1 MRGRGRGQAGQATAE
16 YVALLL
22 VVAIVLAAAA
32 VVVADPGIGRS
43 VLDGLRRGL
52 CTVTG
57 TRCRAPL
64 ALQPCVVSR
73 RGRSQSASVNVSVV
87 RLGADFALVRELR
100 SDGTVA
106 VTLLGGGSGGV
117 DLGLGVML
125 GGYGGELR
133 AAGLAGL
140 GGGRTWI
147 AGDAR
152 EADELIARL
161 APRGKPLVD
170 QPIALVKKVLG
181 AKDGPKVRD
190 PDVVFSEGTTTGRL
204 SSGFGAVLK
213 ARYGGALTR
222 AVGIRT
228 DERTGRRTLY
238 LSFDGGGSAGLAAK
252 VVGSGTLS
260 EGGKLVVGVTLDRDG
275 DPVEAS
281 LSAARSFGAGAK
293 LPAQFES
300 LLGARPRAVGG
311 RLEADA
317 RLDLTDPGNAA
328 AIDGFLR
335 AVSRPDGRRDLAGA
349 AERLGERI
357 AQDAQLDARVYEAS
371 STSKEAGGR
380 VRLGGGIG
388 AGVET
393 RDDEAGLLGAWERPP
408 GGQWRERVDCTG
420 APRA

>member
-1 MRGRGRGQAGQATAE
+1 MRNDGRQSGQATAE

-22 VVAIVLAAAA
+22 LLAVVLAGAA

-43 VLDGLRRGL
+43 VLDGVRRGL
-52 CTVTG
+52 CAVTG
-57 TRCRAPL
+57 AQCRAPL

-73 RGRSQSASVNVSVV
+73 RGRSQSASLTVSVARV
-87 RLGADFALVRELR
+87 GADFAVVRELR

-117 DLGLGVML
+117 ELGVGVML

-147 AGDAR
+147 ARDGR
-152 EADELIARL
+152 EADALIEKL
-161 APRGKPLVD
+161 APRGKPIID

-181 AKDGPKVRD
+181 KDGGPKVRD
-190 PDVVFSEGTTTGRL
+190 PDIVFSESTTVGKL
-204 SSGFGAVLK
+204 SSGLGAVLK

-222 AVGIRT
+222 AAGIRT
-228 DERTGRRTLY
+228 DERSGARTFY
-238 LSFDGGGSAGLAAK
+238 LRLDGAGSAGLAAK
-252 VVGSGTLS
+252 IVGAADVS
-260 EGGKLVVGVTLDRDG
+260 EAGKLVVGVTLDRDG

-281 LSAARSFGAGAK
+281 LSAARSLGGSAK
-293 LPAQFES
+293 LPAQLAS
-300 LLGARPRAVGG
+300 VLGTPPLALGAR
-311 RLEADA
+311 LEVDA
-317 RLDLTDPGNAA
+317 RLDLRDPDNAA

-335 AVSRPDGRRDLAGA
+335 AAKRPDRLGDLAGA

-357 AQDAQLDARVYEAS
+357 AQDAQLDQRAYEAS
-371 STSKEAGGR
+371 STSRETGGR
-380 VRLGGGIG
+380 VRLGGGLA

-393 RDDEAGLLGAWERPP
+393 RDDKASLLGAWERPP
-408 GGQWRERVDCTG
+408 GGQWLERADCTG